1 MSEES
6 TTPALVELSR
16 EAFEAVIRR
25 EFRAVEGFYAP
36 DAILRGAEIG
46 TFEGAAAIRGL
57 FEDMVNPYE
66 EFHGEIEE
74 IASLGSAVIFAAI
87 TANGRPVG
95 SSGEV
100 RLHYATVLVWAEGVI
115 EQQTNYMD
123 IDEARAAAERLAEER
138 G

>member
-6 TTPALVELSR
+6 TAPDLVELSGQL
-16 EAFEAVIRR
+16 FDAVIRR
-25 EFRAVEGFYAP
+25 DFDAVECFYAP
-36 DAILRGAEIG
+36 DAILRGVEIG

-57 FEDMVNPYE
+57 FEDMLSSYE

-74 IASLGSAVIFAAI
+74 IVSLGNGVIFVVI

-100 RLHYATVLVWAEGVI
+100 RLHYATVLMWAEGTI
-115 EQQTNYMD
+115 EQQTNYVD